1 MLSAMMIKTK
11 IDAGGTI
18 EEQGFYDYILLAIQF
33 MAPSMM
39 VYMGLK
45 KGREVIVRRST
56 RGQSAAR
63 DVEGGLELTVVGRV
77 GGGEGG
83 MVLGGVAR
91 GMQRPSG
98 FTANNP
104 MPLGFNKTGKAADD
118 ENHNTLSRFD
128 SYNKRG
134 GAGKGKKKQEALDH
148 TNAEKQESR
157 NKQPAAPKLL
167 DFGGASKQESAP
179 QPPPRPSTILPPQT
193 HPPTSATGWTKH
205 WSDDD
210 NEFYYLNKDGETQ
223 WEKPKGYVKEYG

>member
-63 DVEGGLELTVVGRV
+63 DVEGGLELTVVGGI

-83 MVLGGVAR
+83 WR
-91 GMQRPSG
+91 ESCSG
-98 FTANNP
+98 R
-104 MPLGFNKTGKAADD
+104 D
-118 ENHNTLSRFD
+118 
-128 SYNKRG
+128 
-134 GAGKGKKKQEALDH
+134 Q
-148 TNAEKQESR
+148 
-157 NKQPAAPKLL
+157 
-167 DFGGASKQESAP
+167 FG
-179 QPPPRPSTILPPQT
+179 
-193 HPPTSATGWTKH
+193 
-205 WSDDD
+205 D
-210 NEFYYLNKDGETQ
+210 
-223 WEKPKGYVKEYG
+223 